1 MSNTQTASR
10 FSIALP
16 IQPQGND
23 FAMQLLLDMPQVL
36 DSLTLESLFP

>member
-23 FAMQLLLDMPQVL
+23 FAMQLLLDMPEVL
-36 DSLTLESLFP
+36 DSVKEESPFP